1 MSFFS
6 KLSEFIPEKLIPKRF
21 RKKKDPVEDL
31 KQNLPKE
38 KANLK
43 SSFAVYCNKHHD
55 TKDGKL
61 CPKCT
66 ALLAVILPKINR
78 CPYGVTKPI
87 CDRCDQQCF
96 GTANNK
102 AFMEIMEGSRKA
114 MLVKHPMMTVRHK
127 IMKMGVDYAKQK
139 QSEAAAEKED
149 NRRKE
154 KVAKARRRKAK
165 K

>member
-1 MSFFS
+1 MSFLS
-6 KLSEFIPEKLIPKRF
+6 KFIPDKLIPKRF
-21 RKKKDPVEDL
+21 RRKKDPTEDL

-38 KANLK
+38 KANIK
-43 SSFAVYCNKHHD
+43 SSFGVYCNKNHG

-66 ALLAVILPKINR
+66 ALLSIVLPKMSR
-78 CPYGVTKPI
+78 CRYGITKPI

-96 GTANNK
+96 GEAHNK
-102 AFMEIMEGSRKA
+102 AFMDIMSGSRKG
-114 MLVKHPMMTVRHK
+114 MLVKHPVMTVRHK

-139 QSEAAAEKED
+139 QNEAAAEKED
-149 NRRKE
+149 NRRKA
-154 KVAKARRRKAK
+154 KVAKARQRKAK